1 MPGPGQGIGPL
12 TTITSTVLKEE
23 PELAAP
29 WDVLVSTSVGAV
41 ATIIGIVVGGFVG
54 RRSQNRQWLR
64 DTQTAAYG
72 AFLQEFTAVG
82 IELREAYLDDR
93 PNNAN
98 WPPCNAALTSLSLV
112 ATRDV
117 ANAAG
122 DLTDAVGRFALLVA
136 DRGPTNRD
144 SLQRIMAE
152 LASGQLAFVNAA
164 RSSLDGSQPPI
175 DRQLGGPPPWREV
188 EPHLPTPRAAD

>member
-1 MPGPGQGIGPL
+1 
-12 TTITSTVLKEE
+12 VLKEE
-23 PELAAP
+23 SDLAAP
-29 WDVLVSTSVGAV
+29 WDALASTSVGAV
-41 ATIIGIVVGGFVG
+41 ATILGIVVGGFVG
-54 RRSQNRQWLR
+54 RRSQNQQWLR

-72 AFLQEFTAVG
+72 AFLREFTAVE

-98 WPPCNAALTSLSLV
+98 WPPFNAALTSLSLV

-122 DLTDAVGRFALLVA
+122 DLADAIGRFALLVA
-136 DRGPTNRD
+136 DGGPKNRD
-144 SLQRIMAE
+144 DLQRIMAE

-164 RSSLDGSQPPI
+164 RRSLDGSQQPI
-175 DRQLGGPPPWREV
+175 ARQLGGPPPWREI
-188 EPHLPTPRAAD
+188 EPYAPTPRSGD

>member
-1 MPGPGQGIGPL
+1 
-12 TTITSTVLKEE
+12 
-23 PELAAP
+23 LAAP

-54 RRSQNRQWLR
+54 RRSQNQQWLR

-72 AFLQEFTAVG
+72 AFLQEFTAVE

-93 PNNAN
+93 HNNAN
-98 WPPCNAALTSLSLV
+98 WPSFNAALTSLSLV
-112 ATRDV
+112 ATPDV

-122 DLTDAVGRFALLVA
+122 DLADAIGRFALLVA
-136 DRGPTNRD
+136 DRGPKNRD

-164 RSSLDGSQPPI
+164 RSSLDGSQQPI
-175 DRQLGGPPPWREV
+175 NRQLGGPPPWREI
-188 EPHLPTPRAAD
+188 EPYVRTPRAAD

>member
-1 MPGPGQGIGPL
+1 M
-12 TTITSTVLKEE
+12 
-23 PELAAP
+23 AAP

-54 RRSQNRQWLR
+54 RRSQNQQWLR

-72 AFLQEFTAVG
+72 AFLQEFTAVE

-98 WPPCNAALTSLSLV
+98 WPPFNAALTSLSLV
-112 ATRDV
+112 ATPDV

-122 DLTDAVGRFALLVA
+122 DLADAIGRFALLVA
-136 DRGPTNRD
+136 DRSPKNRD
-144 SLQRIMAE
+144 NLQRIMAE

-164 RSSLDGSQPPI
+164 RSSLDGSQQPI
-175 DRQLGGPPPWREV
+175 NRQLGGPPPWREI
-188 EPHLPTPRAAD
+188 EPYLPTPGAAD